1 VVASIESVEEEKIIK
16 ENAEKF
22 IRFKKLV
29 TIYELIYFRV

>member
-22 IRFKKLV
+22 IRFK
-29 TIYELIYFRV
+29 